1 MPGRGSASSRARA
14 LASPGTAPSPR
25 AGRGERAGGWGF
37 PRQNAVALS
46 SRITVATGASQRVCH
61 GAPPGPASAGQE
73 EGGPRLAGGSGQG
86 PWGRP
91 GCCLQARHRAP
102 ASPHPA
108 LGPNTEQTGRRQTD
122 KQGTAL
128 GEGRGGVRQPEA
140 RKQDRL
146 LCPQPRGCD
155 RLNSPRDGHV
165 SRGSCGRTRGRRGRE
180 SGDACR
186 AQLRQAQACP
196 CRRNSMD

>member
-1 MPGRGSASSRARA
+1 MLSRPLAQRRPRGQAEGSGPVGGGSHGRMLWPSPLGSPWQQDHHRGSA
-14 LASPGTAPSPR
+14 
-25 AGRGERAGGWGF
+25 
-37 PRQNAVALS
+37 
-46 SRITVATGASQRVCH
+46 TVP
-61 GAPPGPASAGQE
+61 PPGPASAGQE

-108 LGPNTEQTGRRQTD
+108 LGPNTEPTGRSQTD
-122 KQGTAL
+122 KQGTAH

-146 LCPQPRGCD
+146 LCPQPRGRD